1 MGYSDG
7 TTAGRRLA
15 RMETRQR
22 NGGVLMRRWQQA
34 AGVVLVVIGFVAVW
48 HGLTGNYFWAVLAF
62 FCLLLG
68 GGLVAGPPS
77 TPR

>member
-1 MGYSDG
+1 
-7 TTAGRRLA
+7 
-15 RMETRQR
+15 
-22 NGGVLMRRWQQA
+22 MRRIQQL
-34 AGVVLVVIGFVAVW
+34 AGVVLVMIGFVAVW
-48 HGLTGNYFWAVLAF
+48 HGLAGNYFWAVLAF